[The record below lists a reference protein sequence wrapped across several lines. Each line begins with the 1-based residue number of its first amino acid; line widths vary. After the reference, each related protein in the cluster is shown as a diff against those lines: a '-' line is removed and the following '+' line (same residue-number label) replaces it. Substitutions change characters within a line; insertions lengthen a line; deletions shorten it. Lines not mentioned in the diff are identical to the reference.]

1 MVYDPPTDNMDHH
14 VRFLQKYSWIFD
26 FKVTRILVDNVLDNI
41 PAEWR
46 TFLDSLSIEEFNQV
60 FMTVEEE
67 EEVECEGVGR
77 GEVRKEIKTL
87 PSDVEAFIWERRNLL
102 KHSEV
107 KQRRV
112 EQKSDLSWCQK
123 RGIKKKK
130 EHEIINLASLI
141 ADQCRWDAMQAFKVQ
156 RGDVQYTAGTGS

>member
-1 MVYDPPTDNMDHH
+1 MTDNMDHH

-26 FKVTRILVDNVLDNI
+26 FKVTRILVDNVLENI
-41 PAEWR
+41 PPEWR

-60 FMTVEEE
+60 FMAVEEE
-67 EEVECEGVGR
+67 EEVEGEGV
-77 GEVRKEIKTL
+77 EVRREMMTI
-87 PSDVEAFIWERRNLL
+87 PSDVKAFIWERRNLL
-102 KHSEV
+102 KHSDV

-130 EHEIINLASLI
+130 QHEIINLASLI
-141 ADQCRWDAMQAFKVQ
+141 DDQCRWDVVEALKVQ
-156 RGDVQYTAGTGS
+156 RCVV